1 MTSRKGAAAA
11 LGAKHSG
18 RAKHRDRAMCEGH
31 LRASVRAFVEDYH
44 EERPHQGLGNTLIA
58 PKMTVIGTGQMKCRE
73 RLCGLLKF
81 YDREAA

>member
-1 MTSRKGAAAA
+1 LNAFAERFVGS
-11 LGAKHSG
+11 AKSDCLEQIVPIG
-18 RAKHRDRAMCEGH
+18 EGH
-31 LRASVRAFVEDYH
+31 LRAYVRAFVEDYH

-81 YDREAA
+81 YYREAA